1 MRRCAPALAIL
12 VVVVLVLTGCRVPI
26 PGRSGEVGTSLGQLG
41 LNGLERSDPVR
52 EIDSGVYAGADITAV
67 GARFTGQERVIAFG
81 RTLAAVDPD
90 RSFVVISV
98 QNLCSLTA
106 VRLWRNRDRVIVIGK
121 QTNRE
126 CVQAEWV
133 ALAWQVDYADLPD
146 PATVTLC
153 RAAWTVQGKAVT
165 SPAGEPGR
173 C

>member
-1 MRRCAPALAIL
+1 MRRSASALALL
-12 VVVVLVLTGCRVPI
+12 VVVALVLTGCRVPI
-26 PGRSGEVGTSLGQLG
+26 PGRSGETGTSLGQLG
-41 LNGLERSDPVR
+41 LNGLEHSDPVR
-52 EIDSGVYAGADITAV
+52 DIDSGVYAGADIAAV
-67 GARFTGQERVIAFG
+67 GARFTGQEQVTAFG

-98 QNLCSLTA
+98 QNLCSLTD
-106 VRLWRNRDRVIVIGK
+106 VRLWRNKDRVVVIGR

-126 CVQAEWV
+126 CVQAEWE

-153 RAAWTVQGKAVT
+153 RATWTVQGKAVMST
-165 SPAGEPGR
+165 AGRPGR